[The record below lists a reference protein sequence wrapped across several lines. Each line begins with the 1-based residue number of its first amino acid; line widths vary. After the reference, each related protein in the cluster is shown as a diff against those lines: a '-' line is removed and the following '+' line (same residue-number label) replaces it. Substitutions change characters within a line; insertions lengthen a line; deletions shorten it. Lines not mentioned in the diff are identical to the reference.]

1 MATGRER
8 HRRDVTARA
17 ARDAGVAADFLD
29 GWVDMLDVVSATGR
43 RLAHRELDSRRA
55 LGAAAAEQDVPLRA
69 LIDLYLSASWMT
81 WRTLPAITAARGKD
95 QVITIAEAVL
105 RAADDAV
112 VALAD
117 GYDGARRLVLRRE
130 GADRREFIDD
140 LLYGRA
146 DLGRLAERAER
157 FGFRLAAGYVVAAV
171 RAGVPFADDDTTTV
185 HIESALLGRFD
196 THDVLITTKD
206 GLLLCIAPGTDTRVP
221 DEFAK
226 QIEKT
231 LTGAWQIGVGRAHP
245 GPSGVVRSY
254 EEARTALELATSLG
268 LATRVLNASELLVY
282 QVLFRDR
289 AALVDLVTT
298 VLDPLNQ
305 TRGGARP
312 LLDTLTGYFA
322 SSGIA
327 AETARRLFL
336 SVRTITYRLD
346 RIQQLTGYDPRDP
359 AHRFTLEAAVLGA
372 RLLNW
377 PTQDR

>member
-1 MATGRER
+1 MREK

-17 ARDAGVAADFLD
+17 ARDSGVAPVFLD
-29 GWVDMLDVVSATGR
+29 GWVDMLTAVSGSGR
-43 RLAHRELDSRRA
+43 RLTHRELDSRRV
-55 LGAAAAEQDVPLRA
+55 LGATAAEQDVPLRA

-81 WRTLPAITAARGKD
+81 WHTLPAITAARGKD
-95 QVITIAEAVL
+95 QVVTIAEAVL

-117 GYDGARRLVLRRE
+117 GYDGARRLVLRQE
-130 GADRREFIDD
+130 GSDRREFIDD

-157 FGFRLAAGYVVAAV
+157 FGFRLAAGYVVTAV
-171 RAGVPFADDDTTTV
+171 RAATPFADDDAATV
-185 HIESALLGRFD
+185 HIESALLGRFG

-206 GLLLCIAPGTDTRVP
+206 GLLLCIAPGTDTDVP
-221 DEFAK
+221 AEFAK
-226 QIEKT
+226 QVEKT
-231 LTGAWQIGVGRAHP
+231 LTGTWQAGVGRAHA

-254 EEARTALELATSLG
+254 EEARNALDLATSLG
-268 LATRVLNASELLVY
+268 LTARVLHASELLVY

-298 VLDPLNQ
+298 VLEPLTG

-312 LLDTLTGYFA
+312 LLDTLSGYFA
-322 SSGIA
+322 SSGVTT
-327 AETARRLFL
+327 ETARRLFL

-359 AHRFTLEAAVLGA
+359 AQRFTLEAAVLGA
-372 RLLNW
+372 RLLDW
-377 PTQDR
+377 PGQDR